1 MMMDRLQIDHEALAL
16 AIEVTRRESPA
27 RRQQVDAMLADQ
39 PWFDVGVFCSAR
51 AQSHSL
57 NLPPWQPPPCS
68 VSNIDAALA
77 VTDEQ
82 RGWRAAALL
91 LKKMLALNI
100 SRYAPN
106 PLQAITEVEARR
118 QSCLSP

>member
-1 MMMDRLQIDHEALAL
+1 MTQIQIDREALTL
-16 AIEVTRRESPA
+16 AIEVTRNESAA
-27 RRQQVDAMLADQ
+27 RRAQVDGFLAER
-39 PWFDVGVFCSAR
+39 PWFDVATFCAGC
-51 AQSHSL
+51 AQSRSL

-68 VSNIDAALA
+68 VGNIDAALA

-118 QSCLSP
+118 QPCPSP